1 MSYQHNV
8 GIWRQKSDIMIKM
21 KQAVIV
27 EGKYDKIK
35 LSSIIDAVIIETDG
49 FKIFKDKEKQ
59 RLIRKLADTCGILII
74 TDSDSAGF
82 KIRSFLCGTI
92 PNENI
97 YHAYIPDILG
107 KEKRK
112 SVPSKEGKLG
122 VEGVPSSI
130 IVDSLTQAGILFEQT
145 WSTSKRIEKIDFYE
159 DGITGKENSNLLKS
173 LLLKYLDL
181 PARLST
187 NSLLKI
193 INLFVSYDAYK
204 VAIKVCNTQK
214 ESLDDKN
221 RTRL

>member
-1 MSYQHNV
+1 
-8 GIWRQKSDIMIKM
+8 MIKM

-35 LSSIIDAVIIETDG
+35 LSSLIDAVIIETDG
-49 FKIFKDKEKQ
+49 FRIFKDKEKQ
-59 RLIRKLADTCGILII
+59 KLIRKLADTCGILII

-112 SVPSKEGKLG
+112 ASPSKEGKLG
-122 VEGVPSSI
+122 VEGVPPAI
-130 IVDSLTQAGILFEQT
+130 IIEALTQAGILFEQT
-145 WSTSKRIEKIDFYE
+145 RQTSTRISKNDFYE
-159 DGITGKENSNLLKS
+159 DGITGKKNSRVLKT
-173 LLLKYLDL
+173 LLLMHLDL

-193 INLFVSYDAYK
+193 INLFVTYDEYK
-204 VAIKVCNTQK
+204 DAINTCIAQK
-214 ESLDDKN
+214 EDLNDKN

>member
-1 MSYQHNV
+1 L
-8 GIWRQKSDIMIKM
+8 IIIDIQIGGKMIKI

-49 FKIFKDKEKQ
+49 FRIFKDKEKQ
-59 RLIRKLADTCGILII
+59 KLIRKLADTCGILII

-82 KIRSFLCGTI
+82 KIRSFICGTI

-130 IVDSLTQAGILFEQT
+130 IVDALTKAGILFEET
-145 WSTSKRIEKIDFYE
+145 RMISRRITKNDFYE
-159 DGITGKENSNLLKS
+159 DGLTGKKNSRALKY
-173 LLLKYLDL
+173 LLLKHLEL
-181 PARLST
+181 PAMLST
-187 NSLLKI
+187 NSLLKM
-193 INLFVSYDAYK
+193 INLFVTYDEYK
-204 VAIKVCNTQK
+204 IAINACETLK
-214 ESLDDKN
+214 EKIDV
-221 RTRL
+221 

>member
-1 MSYQHNV
+1 MFKV
-8 GIWRQKSDIMIKM
+8 

-59 RLIRKLADTCGILII
+59 KLIRKLASNCGILIL

-112 SVPSKEGKLG
+112 TAPSKEGKLG

-130 IVDSLTQAGILFEQT
+130 IVDALTQAGIIFEE
-145 WSTSKRIEKIDFYE
+145 SREISRRISKIDFYE
-159 DGITGKENSNLLKS
+159 DGITGKENSKLLKS
-173 LLLKYLDL
+173 LLLKRLDL
-181 PARLST
+181 PTRLST
-187 NSLLKI
+187 NSFLKI
-193 INLFVSYDAYK
+193 INLFATYDEYK
-204 VAIKVCNTQK
+204 EAINACITQK
-214 ESLDDKN
+214 EDFDDKN
-221 RTRL
+221 RARL

>member
-1 MSYQHNV
+1 
-8 GIWRQKSDIMIKM
+8 MIKI

-35 LSSIIDAVIIETDG
+35 LSSIVDAVIIETDG

-59 RLIRKLADTCGILII
+59 KLIRKLADTCGILII
-74 TDSDSAGF
+74 TDSDRAGF

-112 SVPSKEGKLG
+112 TSPSKEGKLG
-122 VEGVPSSI
+122 LEGVAPAI
-130 IVDSLTQAGILFEQT
+130 IVDALTQAGILFEHAKQT
-145 WSTSKRIEKIDFYE
+145 SIKISKNDFYE
-159 DGITGKENSNLLKS
+159 DGITGKKNSRQLKA

-187 NSLLKI
+187 SSLLKI
-193 INLFVSYDAYK
+193 INLFVTYDEYK
-204 VAIKVCNTQK
+204 DAINICVTQK
-214 ESLDDKN
+214 EDFDDKN